1 MCGSKNN
8 RRYGLQNQLKL
19 KNVNNFLKNLK
30 HNYWYSEDK
39 KLTFHF
45 ETIKGLPVVTVTE
58 GGCFRSKERSY
69 ILTATSSDKVATFN
83 GTNGPV
89 TIGITESGDELFVTP
104 QGVFLMDY
112 YSTEKKNE
120 DAKSINHETTVKI
133 SF

>member
-89 TIGITESGDELFVTP
+89 
-104 QGVFLMDY
+104 
-112 YSTEKKNE
+112 
-120 DAKSINHETTVKI
+120 NHRYHRKR
-133 SF
+133 